1 MSLIFSQKDQK
12 RSTKRSVTQE
22 LEDFLKRHTQA
33 IKNKLDSK
41 NEKLNTNI
49 GV

>member
-1 MSLIFSQKDQK
+1 MSLTFSQKDQK
-12 RSTKRSVTQE
+12 RSTKKISNTRVGG
-22 LEDFLKRHTQA
+22 LFKRHTQA